1 MSIKLF
7 TDSSADISPE
17 LAKEYGITIIP
28 LYISF
33 DNEKYYKE
41 NTELSPEEFYK
52 MLCSPEAAPKTS
64 CPPVADYISAF
75 EKELKNKNDIVCVC
89 ISAKLSTSYQC
100 AVSAAEILMESY
112 DNKITVI
119 DSIGAT
125 GSQALLVL
133 EIAKMIDDGLSL
145 EDIEKKADELK
156 YTSGV
161 YFTLDD
167 LSFLQRGGRI
177 GKAAALLGTIL
188 NIKPLLKVED
198 GEVVPIGKIRGRK
211 KAVEEVMNRFNSDI
225 SDKSQYSICALRFR
239 QSETAEDFAELLD
252 CEDIIH
258 IYLGAA
264 IGCHTGPTPVGI
276 AYIKKYR

>member
-1 MSIKLF
+1 MSVKLF
-7 TDSSADISPE
+7 TDSSADISYE
-17 LAKEYGITIIP
+17 LSKKHDITIIP

-33 DNEKYYKE
+33 DNEKYYRE
-41 NTELSPEEFYK
+41 NIDISPKEFYNK
-52 MLCSPEAAPKTS
+52 LCEPNAAPKTS

-75 EKELKNKNDIVCVC
+75 EKELKNNNDIVCVC
-89 ISAKLSTSYQC
+89 ISSKLSTSYQC
-100 AVSAAEILMESY
+100 ALSAAEVLMEKYS
-112 DNKITVI
+112 NKIIVI

-133 EIAKMIDDGLSL
+133 EIAKMIEDGLFL
-145 EDIEKKADELK
+145 DAIYDKAEELK
-156 YTSGV
+156 YTGGIL
-161 YFTLDD
+161 FTLDD

-188 NIKPLLKVED
+188 NIKPILKVEN

-211 KAVEEVMNRFNSDI
+211 KAVEEVLDQFNGIIADRSE
-225 SDKSQYSICALRFR
+225 YSICALKFR
-239 QSETAEDFAELLD
+239 QSENAEDLAVLLD
-252 CEDIIH
+252 DKDIIN

-276 AYIKKYR
+276 AFIKKYR